1 MFTEMTSFLLSP
13 CHHVGFSTKIQLFML
28 DHFPPLPS
36 TILFQYLFM
45 IFYHLLKL
53 FIWFF
58 VYMFIIHNPLNT
70 ETNCKLC
77 EISGL
82 HRSASL
88 GDRWWN
94 PDLRAK
100 GLLGIA
106 LWNMYGDQRKQNL
119 AEGELELRCSW
130 YHGQLQ
136 SWVDLQRHGKSRQGD
151 QNFISALTSAWMKAL
166 SRRHNL
172 GWGQRQFSYRNT
184 ALEASTTNI
193 PEVSGMSSPTQ
204 RGSR

>member
-1 MFTEMTSFLLSP
+1 
-13 CHHVGFSTKIQLFML
+13 ML

-88 GDRWWN
+88 GDR
-94 PDLRAK
+94 
-100 GLLGIA
+100 
-106 LWNMYGDQRKQNL
+106 
-119 AEGELELRCSW
+119 
-130 YHGQLQ
+130 
-136 SWVDLQRHGKSRQGD
+136 
-151 QNFISALTSAWMKAL
+151 
-166 SRRHNL
+166 
-172 GWGQRQFSYRNT
+172 
-184 ALEASTTNI
+184 
-193 PEVSGMSSPTQ
+193 
-204 RGSR
+204 